1 MSNLYEIGNEIN
13 ELAER
18 EDIDDNQKIL
28 IVKDLAAQLNQK
40 AENIVKFNFNMSS
53 SIDSIDK
60 EIERLNA
67 LKTTIKN
74 KQEKIKEY
82 VKSAFEYM
90 GIQKI
95 ETPLGKISIAKNP
108 PSVEILDE
116 NIIPDDYKIK
126 KEVINIDKKAILN
139 TFKENGEVINGTR
152 IIVDKTNLR
161 IK

>member
-40 AENIVKFNFNMSS
+40 AENIVKFNFNIASN
-53 SIDSIDK
+53 IDSIDA
-60 EIERLNA
+60 EIERLNS
-67 LKTTIKN
+67 LKTVLKH
-74 KQEKIKEY
+74 KQDRIKEY
-82 VKSAFEYM
+82 VKGAMEYM
-90 GIQKI
+90 DIQKI